1 MYSGRVM
8 SLSVL
13 YLGMSVRCR
22 RLVWCV
28 QRLVGLLNP
37 GRCNRWVFV
46 VSYFMAWLG
55 LVYEMVRNWGR
66 LKALGL
72 MLELE
77 YLAFFLGLGM
87 VNAGNLYHGSISLYC
102 LCKLF
107 KEPDNLLTTCSHR

>member
-8 SLSVL
+8 SFSVL

-37 GRCNRWVFV
+37 GRYNRWVFV

-55 LVYEMVRNWGR
+55 LEYEMVRNWGR

-77 YLAFFLGLGM
+77 YLAFF
-87 VNAGNLYHGSISLYC
+87 
-102 LCKLF
+102 
-107 KEPDNLLTTCSHR
+107 

>member
-1 MYSGRVM
+1 
-8 SLSVL
+8 
-13 YLGMSVRCR
+13 
-22 RLVWCV
+22 
-28 QRLVGLLNP
+28 
-37 GRCNRWVFV
+37 
-46 VSYFMAWLG
+46 MAWLG
-55 LVYEMVRNWGR
+55 LEYEMVRNWGR